1 MRATALKYLGVG
13 LLAAALS
20 ACFYARAN
28 TIPNKHYPTLNSL
41 NLGIAYASL
50 ALLGLALAIGPL
62 ARFSTRTFGR
72 LVELRREVGVVGGLL
87 ALAHVVLSVRIHV
100 DWRWPLFFFNLDHN
114 RIVEV
119 NYRVDGIAN
128 WLGLAAVLLLL
139 PILLSSNDLA
149 ERFLGAPGWKW
160 LQRHTYTLFALAAFH
175 TSIFLQAA
183 AKARARPGDFWAVFW
198 VTVGGTLLLQ
208 SLAFAVTI
216 ARRRSRIRRSI
227 TARNRDAPTRP
238 VAPYTIKGDD

>member
-1 MRATALKYLGVG
+1 MRATALKYLGVA

-20 ACFYARAN
+20 AYFYARAN
-28 TIPNKHYPTLNSL
+28 TIPNRHHPTLNSL

-62 ARFSTRTFGR
+62 SRLSARTFGR
-72 LVELRREVGVVGGLL
+72 LVELRREVGVIGGLL

-100 DWRWPLFFFNLDHN
+100 NWRWPLLFFNVNND

-149 ERFLGAPGWKW
+149 ERYLGAPGWKW
-160 LQRHTYTLFALAAFH
+160 LQSHTYTLFALAAFH

-183 AKARARPGDFWAVFW
+183 AKGKTRPADFWPIFW
-198 VTVGGTLLLQ
+198 LTGGGTLLLQ

-216 ARRRSRIRRSI
+216 ARRRARTRRSI
-227 TARNRDAPTRP
+227 AARNRDTRSQTVTP
-238 VAPYTIKGDD
+238 STLEGDD